1 MIADRMRSAAS
12 PAVARDVA
20 GMHAAI
26 ERFLKASQQPYLLEP
41 GEELLPLKEGSYSV
55 DLKEARL
62 TIQAWS
68 DTRNLTRRIVGLIEE
83 RRGRLELVVEHFAR
97 NVGPMFLIDMARP
110 DSREAGRRG
119 GRLVFRERFRRFL
132 TRQFPAWKL
141 AEISAEQDLQHS
153 LSPVF
158 PRAFLRRGQSAVAA
172 IAATPDCLDTSSIL
186 SFGLIW
192 LDYLRRRE
200 PRLAVERLLVLLPAG
215 AEQST
220 CQRIPYLNAELAQY
234 EVFAYSAEDYAVRL
248 DPGDYGNLDTKL
260 EVFRQASPEAQ
271 SWVDRLKDLPEVE
284 RLENNNGSTSLR
296 VHGVEFAR
304 TSGNEMLFGLQ
315 KRAAVREWNIA
326 EVERLA
332 AELASLRR
340 APGGRLHDQEPEEW
354 LASQVRGQL
363 EVVDASLRREPV
375 YNQAPA
381 WLGGQRGLIDLLA
394 ADYSGRLAVIE
405 LKASQDIHLPLQ
417 ALDYW
422 MRVKWR
428 LDRDEFSAHG
438 YFGGIVLRKEAPRML
453 LVSPALE
460 FHPTT
465 EAILQFFSQSVEIE
479 RVGVGANWREK
490 LQVMFR
496 LRGAEKPL

>member
-1 MIADRMRSAAS
+1 MRSAAS
-12 PAVARDVA
+12 PAAARDVD

-26 ERFLKASQQPYLLEP
+26 ERFLKASRQPCLLEP
-41 GEELLPLKEGSYSV
+41 GEELLQLKEGSYSV
-55 DLKEARL
+55 DRNAARL

-68 DTRNLTRRIVGLIEE
+68 DTRNLTRRIVGLGEE

-97 NVGPMFLIDMARP
+97 SVGRLFLIDMARP
-110 DSREAGRRG
+110 DSQETGRRG

-141 AEISAEQDLQHS
+141 TEISAEQDLQHS

-158 PRAFLRRGQSAVAA
+158 PRAFLRRGQSGVAA
-172 IAATPDCLDTSSIL
+172 IAAAPDCLDASAIL

-200 PRLAVERLLVLLPAG
+200 QRLAVERLVLLLPAG
-215 AEQST
+215 AEQLT
-220 CQRIPYLNAELAQY
+220 CQRIPYLDAKLAQY
-234 EVFAYSAEDYAVRL
+234 EVFAYSAEDFAVRL
-248 DPGDYGNLDTKL
+248 DPGDYGNFDTKL
-260 EVFRQASPEAQ
+260 EVFRHASPEALA
-271 SWVDRLKDLPEVE
+271 WVDRVKDLPHVE
-284 RLENNNGSTSLR
+284 RVVNNNGSVSLR
-296 VHGVEFAR
+296 VHGIEFAK

-315 KRAAVREWNIA
+315 RRAAARDWNMG

-332 AELASLRR
+332 ASLASLRR
-340 APGGRLHDQEPEEW
+340 TPGSPLHDQEPEEW
-354 LASQVRGQL
+354 LASQVRGRL
-363 EVVDASLRREPV
+363 DVVDASLRPSPV

-394 ADYSGRLAVIE
+394 VDYSGRLAVLE

-428 LDRDEFSAHG
+428 LDRDEFSANG
-438 YFGGIVLRKEAPRML
+438 YFPGIVLRKQSPKML

-465 EAILQFFSQSVEIE
+465 EAILQFLSGAVEIE
-479 RVGVGANWREK
+479 RIGVGANWRQQ

-496 LRGAEKPL
+496 LQGAEKPL

>member
-1 MIADRMRSAAS
+1 MRSAAS

-20 GMHAAI
+20 GILAAI
-26 ERFLKASQQPYLLEP
+26 ERFLKASRRPCLLEP

-55 DLKEARL
+55 DRKDARL

-68 DTRNLTRRIVGLIEE
+68 DTRNLTRRIVGLGEE
-83 RRGRLELVVEHFAR
+83 RRGRLELVVERFAR
-97 NVGPMFLIDMARP
+97 SAGPLFLIDMERP
-110 DSREAGRRG
+110 DSRETGRRG

-158 PRAFLRRGQSAVAA
+158 PRAFLRRGQSGVAA

-200 PRLAVERLLVLLPAG
+200 PRLTVERLALLLPAG

-220 CQRIPYLNAELAQY
+220 CQRIPYMNTDLAQY
-234 EVFAYSAEDYAVRL
+234 DVFNYSAEDYAVRL

-271 SWVDRLKDLPEVE
+271 TWVDRLKDLPLVE
-284 RLENNNGSTSLR
+284 RVDNNNGSISLR
-296 VHGVEFAR
+296 VHGIEFAR

-315 KRAAVREWNIA
+315 KRAAVREWNIT

-340 APGGRLHDQEPEEW
+340 ATGGRLHEQEPEEW
-354 LASQVRGQL
+354 LASQVRGRL
-363 EVVDASLRREPV
+363 EVVDASLRPAPV

-394 ADYSGRLAVIE
+394 VDYSGRLSVLE

-428 LDRDEFSAHG
+428 LDREEFSAHG
-438 YFGGIVLRKEAPRML
+438 YFPGIVLRKDAPRML
-453 LVSPALE
+453 LISPALE

-465 EAILQFFSQSVEIE
+465 EAILQFFSRAVEIE
-479 RVGVGANWREK
+479 RVGVGANWRES

-496 LRGAEKPL
+496 LRGADKPHA